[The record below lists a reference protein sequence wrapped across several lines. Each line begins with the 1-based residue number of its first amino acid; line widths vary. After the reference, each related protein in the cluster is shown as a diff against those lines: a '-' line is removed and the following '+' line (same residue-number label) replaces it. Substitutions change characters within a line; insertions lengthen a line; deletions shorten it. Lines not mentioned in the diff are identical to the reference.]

1 MQHKRV
7 ENEEYSN
14 ENNQHAKKLP
24 LVMVENFSFAYESL
38 DEPILRGLDVILHE
52 NEVTL
57 LMGPSGSGKS
67 TLSLCLNGLY
77 PEAVEGETAGTIMF
91 RGAHLQDAQAGIWS
105 KHIGV
110 VFQDPEAQFCMI
122 HVVDEL
128 AFTGVLDGYA
138 LGKEVRKK
146 REKDAA

>member
-7 ENEEYSN
+7 ENEKYSN
-14 ENNQHAKKLP
+14 EQAQHAKKLP
-24 LVMVENFSFAYESL
+24 LVMVEKFSFAYESL
-38 DEPILRGLDVILHE
+38 DERSLRGIDVILHE
-52 NEVTL
+52 SEVTL

-91 RGAHLQDAQAGIWS
+91 RGAHLQDAQAGTWS

-110 VFQDPEAQFCMI
+110 VFQDPE
-122 HVVDEL
+122 
-128 AFTGVLDGYA
+128 
-138 LGKEVRKK
+138 
-146 REKDAA
+146 

>member
-7 ENEEYSN
+7 ENEKYSN
-14 ENNQHAKKLP
+14 EQDQHAKKLP

-67 TLSLCLNGLY
+67 TLSS
-77 PEAVEGETAGTIMF
+77 V
-91 RGAHLQDAQAGIWS
+91 
-105 KHIGV
+105 
-110 VFQDPEAQFCMI
+110 
-122 HVVDEL
+122 
-128 AFTGVLDGYA
+128 
-138 LGKEVRKK
+138 
-146 REKDAA
+146 